1 MNIFFRLVNI
11 EVIHASTDERKSN
24 GKFHITTTGSSINVI
39 SGDISEIPVI
49 EFSSFFKKNI
59 ILHKKVDMMICI
71 STSNNLRDSIL
82 DRAGPEI
89 ESQYKQSAKSDDAL
103 LLNGGST
110 RAQKILFVPWQT
122 EIQETETTKTQKSLS
137 ELVKWCIEQ
146 AKQRDLKSISFP
158 PVRDY
163 SFSHYKN

>member
-1 MNIFFRLVNI
+1 MNILFRLVNI
-11 EVIHASTDERKSN
+11 EVIHASTDECKSN

-49 EFSSFFKKNI
+49 EFSLFLKK
-59 ILHKKVDMMICI
+59 ILFCIKKVDIMVCI

-82 DRAGPEI
+82 GRAGPEI
-89 ESQYKQSAKSDDAL
+89 ESQYKESAKPDDAL
-103 LLNGGST
+103 ILDGGST
-110 RAQKILFVPWQT
+110 RARKILFVPWQT
-122 EIQETETTKTQKSLS
+122 EIQETETTRTQKSLS